1 MGLITNPIEKDFFKK
16 LLLSVTTR
24 YSASNA
30 RKFYINCLEKSG
42 YFDPVKIIEPESVYD
57 QLNEED
63 LYEQMKDFYKEKEF
77 YEPNFCEICKNEIE
91 PGEIC
96 KFCTIPFRV
105 KGTNIP
111 FRIKDTNTYTQNTP
125 IGFSESQQMSQR
137 SIYGTDFNRTF
148 IGPLDDIRLDT
159 GNRLS
164 EIQTWI
170 NMSKEE
176 VELKKINDII
186 SSALE
191 VLKLSDQDNIRKM
204 AVNMFWNI
212 SNYYKTNVLKLN
224 SNKGNLRTGYIILV
238 LDYSINYFGRTK
250 NIDSIVQSVEGG
262 DLSMIPEARKNIK
275 KIFSDSRDY
284 SFVLLDSE
292 PKLISS
298 LCNLENKFPQSITK
312 KIKQTKADLINYKIF
327 NNPITN
333 VELAACIYYIT
344 SIPIYKGGVLQEK
357 TAFII
362 DSESTKITQEFLKK
376 YCGSMSLTVLK
387 RKIELIIEFY
397 KKHPDLKQ
405 KIIIV

>member
-1 MGLITNPIEKDFFKK
+1 MGLVTNPVEKDFFKK
-16 LLLSVTTR
+16 LLLSITTR

-30 RKFYINCLEKSG
+30 RKFYINCLEKSV
-42 YFDPVKIIEPESVYD
+42 YFDPIKIIEPEAIYD
-57 QLNEED
+57 ELNEED
-63 LYEQMKDFYKEKEF
+63 LYDQMKDFYKEKEF

-96 KFCTIPFRV
+96 KFCAIPFRV
-105 KGTNIP
+105 E
-111 FRIKDTNTYTQNTP
+111 DTNTYTQNTP

-137 SIYGTDFNRTF
+137 SIYGPDFYRTF

-164 EIQTWI
+164 EIDTWI

-176 VELKKINDII
+176 VELKKINDSI

-191 VLKLSDQDNIRKM
+191 VLKLSDQYNIRKM

-212 SNYYKTNVLKLN
+212 SNYYKTNVLNLK

-275 KIFSDSRDY
+275 KIFSDSKEY

-298 LCNLENKFPQSITK
+298 LCNLENKFPESITK

-376 YCGSMSLTVLK
+376 YCGSMALSVLK
-387 RKIELIIEFY
+387 KNIELIIGFY

-405 KIIIV
+405 KIINY

>member
-1 MGLITNPIEKDFFKK
+1 MGLVTNPVEKDFFKK
-16 LLLSVTTR
+16 LLLSITTR

-42 YFDPVKIIEPESVYD
+42 YFDPIKIIEPESIYD
-57 QLNEED
+57 ELNELNEED
-63 LYEQMKDFYKEKEF
+63 LYDQMKDFYKEKEF

-96 KFCTIPFRV
+96 KFCA
-105 KGTNIP
+105 
-111 FRIKDTNTYTQNTP
+111 TYTQNTP

-137 SIYGTDFNRTF
+137 NIHGNDFNRTF
-148 IGPLDDIRLDT
+148 IGPLDDIFLDT

-176 VELKKINDII
+176 VELKKINDSI

-191 VLKLSDQDNIRKM
+191 VLKLSEDNLRKM

-212 SNYYKTNVLKLN
+212 SNYYKTNVLNLK

-250 NIDSIVQSVEGG
+250 NIDSIVQSVQGG
-262 DLSMIPEARKNIK
+262 DLSMVPEARKNIK
-275 KIFSDSRDY
+275 KIFSNSKEY

-292 PKLISS
+292 PILMKS
-298 LCNLENKFPQSITK
+298 LCNLENKFPENITK
-312 KIKQTKADLINYKIF
+312 KIKQIKYDLINNKIF
-327 NNPITN
+327 INPITN
-333 VELAACIYYIT
+333 VELAACIYYVT

-357 TAFII
+357 TIFII
-362 DSESTKITQEFLKK
+362 ESVPTKITQEFLKK
-376 YCGSMSLTVLK
+376 YCGSMALSILK
-387 RKIELIIEFY
+387 RNTELIIEFY

-405 KIIIV
+405 KIISL